1 MPPGPGSAAH
11 QQRCCATL
19 TGIAAPI
26 FKAGGAIFA
35 VSDVGC
41 VTTRLPAKRRQIG
54 RELVAAA
61 TTLSHLLTTKA
72 DHYESEHQHQ

>member
-1 MPPGPGSAAH
+1 
-11 QQRCCATL
+11 
-19 TGIAAPI
+19 
-26 FKAGGAIFA
+26 

-72 DHYESEHQHQ
+72 DDHYESEHQHQ